1 MEKGDGVRNESIGF
15 YKLFFYADRIDV
27 FLMVV
32 GSIGAIANGAS
43 QPIST
48 LAFSR
53 LVSSLGQPN
62 HAQLLHQVS
71 QACIYSS
78 LLSVN
83 IFCRHSEM

>member
-1 MEKGDGVRNESIGF
+1 MEKEDCVRNERIGF

-32 GSIGAIANGAS
+32 GSIGAIANGSS

-78 LLSVN
+78 FISVN
-83 IFCRHSEM
+83 IFILQTF